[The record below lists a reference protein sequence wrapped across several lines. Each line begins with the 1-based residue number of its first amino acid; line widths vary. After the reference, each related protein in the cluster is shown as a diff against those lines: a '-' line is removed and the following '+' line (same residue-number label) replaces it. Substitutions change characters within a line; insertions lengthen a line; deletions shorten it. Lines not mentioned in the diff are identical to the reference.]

1 MSRRFVLSLV
11 GFVALAST
19 LTTTVFLR
27 PALASEQD
35 TARPTLLL
43 NVVSGKEDVHAVTMA
58 MQLANHGL
66 NDNRHV
72 VLFLNVRGP
81 ELATKDLPDSFALGA
96 NPPVRKMLADLI
108 AKGADVLVCPACAK
122 VMGVKETEIVA
133 GTKMATRETLF
144 GNLDAN
150 AVVFT
155 Y

>member
-1 MSRRFVLSLV
+1 MSRRTT
-11 GFVALAST
+11 VALTGIAIAGALVSSAT
-19 LTTTVFLR
+19 LLR
-27 PALASEQD
+27 PALASQNS
-35 TARPTLLL
+35 ARPTLLL
-43 NVVSGKEDVHAVTMA
+43 NVISGKEDLHAVTMA

-66 NDNRHV
+66 NDNRNV

-81 ELATKDLPDSFALGA
+81 ELASRELSNAFAFGE

-108 AKGADVLVCPACAK
+108 ANGAQVLVCPACAK
-122 VMGVKETEIVA
+122 VMGVKEDELVA
-133 GTKMATRETLF
+133 GAKLATRESLF